1 MAGVMGGEKT
11 PTAPTASP
19 RRGALAPLFM
29 VSTSA
34 PAPTAPASRGSPQ
47 CDPLWQKG
55 RVAWSS

>member
-11 PTAPTASP
+11 PTAPVGAP

-34 PAPTAPASRGSPQ
+34 PAPTAPAIRPRKRP
-47 CDPLWQKG
+47 PLAKG
-55 RVAWSS
+55 QGRRYR